1 MKKIKLIT
9 TLSSLG
15 VLGATFPL
23 VVTSCSKDDKKEDEE
38 IVETDNYVQTNNDKF
53 YIANDFDPNI
63 FCGDTETINF
73 VSPTKPEKGIQ
84 RTINKTDI
92 KSITIKSLKSTVTN
106 LKDKFLNGFTA
117 ISSIDFSALSSIL
130 YFGTQFIYNCDN
142 LTEINIGNISKNRLP
157 HDTNSFATENKDAIC
172 YTNGIKLIYPD
183 DTTWDLWVWTNL
195 IDHNSTT
202 TPYRKVNA
210 NFNGM
215 EFKSQKYIL
224 TDNYDPNIFITC
236 DPAWGTSTMNWRK
249 TQYPTKGGT
258 PITID
263 YDDDR
268 SSLTQVILAR
278 PNTTVTSIGNCLLE
292 ECTNLTR
299 VEIGT
304 LPQLTTLGRNFLA
317 ECSNLTQFNL
327 NCLASVTEV
336 DGEFLY
342 GCSKLISIDL
352 TLMTDITKIGAS
364 FLQDCTSL
372 KRIDL
377 FDKSPKNIDTST
389 EDFMKNVPADCLL
402 YSKAEYK
409 DDYMLTEP
417 WKGRQNYIKER

>member
-23 VVTSCSKDDKKEDEE
+23 VVTSCSKDDKKEDED

-63 FCGDTETINF
+63 FCGDTATISF

-84 RTINKTDI
+84 RTVNKTDI
-92 KSITIKSLKSTVTN
+92 KSITIKSIKSTVTN
-106 LKDKFLNGFTA
+106 LKNKFLNGFTA
-117 ISSIDFSALSSIL
+117 ISSIDLSALSSIL

-142 LTEINIGNISKNRLP
+142 LTEINIGSIRKDRIP
-157 HDTNSFATENKDAIC
+157 HDANSFATENKDAVC
-172 YTNGIKLIYPD
+172 YTNGIKLIYPED

-215 EFKSQKYIL
+215 EFKNEKYIL
-224 TDNYDPNIFITC
+224 EDNVNPNKFITC
-236 DPAWGTSTMNWRK
+236 SITGISTVDWK
-249 TQYPTKGGT
+249 TTQYSVKGGT
-258 PITID
+258 PVTIA
-263 YDDDR
+263 YEDDHEN
-268 SSLTQVILAR
+268 LTQVILTH
-278 PNTTVTSIGNCLLE
+278 PDTTVTSIGNCLLE
-292 ECTNLTR
+292 ECTNLTKL
-299 VEIGT
+299 EIGT
-304 LPQLTTLGRNFLA
+304 LSQLTTLGRNFLVN
-317 ECSNLTQFNL
+317 CSKLTQFNL
-327 NCLASVTEV
+327 SCLASVTDV
-336 DGEFLY
+336 GGEFLY
-342 GCSKLISIDL
+342 GCTSLTSIDL
-352 TLMTDITKIGAS
+352 TPMLDITKIGQS
-364 FLQDCTSL
+364 FLEGCTNL

-389 EDFMKNVPADCLL
+389 TSFMDDVPSDCYLYCKQEYQAD
-402 YSKAEYK
+402 Y
-409 DDYMLTEP
+409 LTTNP
-417 WKGRQNYIKER
+417 WQGRQNYIKVR